1 MATDEPQNIM
11 VPDIAVREIGA
22 LHLQLAVA
30 QQRIA
35 ELERLLAKHAAHGAS
50 NAGSPPDDA

>member
-1 MATDEPQNIM
+1 MENDEVQTIH

-35 ELERLLAKHAAHGAS
+35 ELEQQLAALLATK
-50 NAGSPPDDA
+50 SPET